1 MNERFHISNINN
13 KKYDSCLLRVDFNVP
28 MSNKGIILD
37 DTRIKVIKKTIDYL
51 IKNNIK
57 TILVSHL
64 GRPKGNKNNNLS
76 LNKILPSVESNLG
89 YKTHIVEFD
98 DPDIHK
104 KINNLNP
111 KDLIMIDNIRFY
123 KDEENY
129 SELFSKKLSTLADC
143 YINDA
148 FAVSHRNHSSITG
161 VPKYLPS
168 YMGYKMYDEYT
179 SINNRDKQYDNS
191 TAIFGGA
198 KIEDKILILQN
209 FIGKVKT
216 IIIGGG
222 MISAFTKKTT
232 HSVDPKLIN
241 SLLNNKKSEIVLP
254 DDVLVKSNN
263 DYRCLD
269 INDLSEI
276 DSIVDIGPKSMCKYK
291 QIINKSDYILW
302 NGPMGIF
309 EDPIT
314 NKGTASIVESIQENT
329 SAYTVAGGGSTL
341 QSINEFGHTS
351 SFSHVSTGGGAFMEY
366 IENGSLPG
374 IQVIINN
381 KLN

>member
-1 MNERFHISNINN
+1 MNERFHISNIN
-13 KKYDSCLLRVDFNVP
+13 KKYNSCLLRVDFNVP
-28 MSNKGIILD
+28 MSENGIILD
-37 DTRIKVIKKTIDYL
+37 NTRIKVVKKTIDYL

-57 TILVSHL
+57 TILISHL
-64 GRPKGNKNNNLS
+64 GRPKGVKNNKFS
-76 LNKILPSVESNLG
+76 LNQILPSIEKNLG
-89 YKTHIVEFD
+89 YKTHIFEFD
-98 DPDIHK
+98 DPGIHK

-111 KDLIMIDNIRFY
+111 KELILIDNIRFY
-123 KDEENY
+123 KDEEEY
-129 SELFSKKLSTLADC
+129 SESFSENLSSLADC
-143 YINDA
+143 YVNDA

-179 SINNRDKQYDNS
+179 SINNKNEQYNNS
-191 TAIFGGA
+191 TAIFGGS

-222 MISAFTKKTT
+222 MISEFTKTT
-232 HSVDPKLIN
+232 KSTIESKLIN
-241 SLLNNKKSEIVLP
+241 NVLNNTKTEIVLP
-254 DDVLVKSNN
+254 DDVLVKN
-263 DYRCLD
+263 DIGYKYLD
-269 INDLSEI
+269 TTELSEI
-276 DSIVDIGPKSMCKYK
+276 DSIVDIGPKSILKYTK
-291 QIINKSDYILW
+291 IINKSDYILW

-309 EDPIT
+309 EDQVT
-314 NKGTASIVESIQENT
+314 NKGTSSIVESIQENK
-329 SAYTVAGGGSTL
+329 SAYTVVGGGSTL

-351 SFSHVSTGGGAFMEY
+351 NFSHVSTGGGAFMEY

>member
-1 MNERFHISNINN
+1 M
-13 KKYDSCLLRVDFNVP
+13 
-28 MSNKGIILD
+28 
-37 DTRIKVIKKTIDYL
+37 DYL

-57 TILVSHL
+57 TILISHL
-64 GRPKGNKNNNLS
+64 GRPKGIKNNKFS
-76 LNKILPSVESNLG
+76 LNQILPSIEKHLG
-89 YKTHIVEFD
+89 YKTHIFEFD
-98 DPDIHK
+98 DPGIHK

-111 KDLIMIDNIRFY
+111 KELILIDNIRFY
-123 KDEENY
+123 KDEEEY
-129 SELFSKKLSTLADC
+129 SESFSENLSSLADC
-143 YINDA
+143 YVNDA

-161 VPKYLPS
+161 LPKYLPS

-179 SINNRDKQYDNS
+179 SINNKNEQYNNS
-191 TAIFGGA
+191 TAIFGGS

-222 MISAFTKKTT
+222 MISEFTKTT
-232 HSVDPKLIN
+232 KNTIEPKLIN
-241 SLLNNKKSEIVLP
+241 YVLNNTKTEIVLP
-254 DDVLVKSNN
+254 DDVLVKN
-263 DYRCLD
+263 DIGYKYLD
-269 INDLSEI
+269 TTELSEI
-276 DSIVDIGPKSMCKYK
+276 DSIVDIGPKSILKYTK
-291 QIINKSDYILW
+291 IINKSDYILW

-309 EDPIT
+309 EDQVT
-314 NKGTASIVESIQENT
+314 NIGTSSIVESIQENK
-329 SAYTVAGGGSTL
+329 SAYTVVGGGSTL

-351 SFSHVSTGGGAFMEY
+351 NFSHVSTGGGAFMEY

>member
-1 MNERFHISNINN
+1 MNERFHISNIN
-13 KKYDSCLLRVDFNVP
+13 KKYNSCLLRVDFNVP
-28 MSNKGIILD
+28 MSENGIILD
-37 DTRIKVIKKTIDYL
+37 NTRIKVVKKTIDYL

-57 TILVSHL
+57 TILISHL
-64 GRPKGNKNNNLS
+64 GRPKGIKNNKFS
-76 LNKILPSVESNLG
+76 LNQILPSIEKNLG
-89 YKTHIVEFD
+89 YKTHIFEFD
-98 DPDIHK
+98 DPGIHK

-111 KDLIMIDNIRFY
+111 KELILIDNIRFY
-123 KDEENY
+123 KDEEEY
-129 SELFSKKLSTLADC
+129 SESFSENLSSLADC
-143 YINDA
+143 YVNDA
-148 FAVSHRNHSSITG
+148 FAVSHRNHSSIIG

-179 SINNRDKQYDNS
+179 SINNKNEQYNNS
-191 TAIFGGA
+191 TAIFGGS

-222 MISAFTKKTT
+222 MISEFTKTT
-232 HSVDPKLIN
+232 KSTIESKLIN
-241 SLLNNKKSEIVLP
+241 NVLNNTKTEIVLP
-254 DDVLVKSNN
+254 DDVLVKN
-263 DYRCLD
+263 DIGYKYLD
-269 INDLSEI
+269 TTELSEI
-276 DSIVDIGPKSMCKYK
+276 DSIVDIGPKSILKYTK
-291 QIINKSDYILW
+291 IINKSDYILW

-309 EDPIT
+309 EDQVT
-314 NKGTASIVESIQENT
+314 NKGTSSIVESIQENK
-329 SAYTVAGGGSTL
+329 SAYTVVGGGSTL

-351 SFSHVSTGGGAFMEY
+351 NFSHVSTGGGAFMEY

>member
-1 MNERFHISNINN
+1 MNERFHISNIN
-13 KKYDSCLLRVDFNVP
+13 KKYNSCLLRVDFNVP
-28 MSNKGIILD
+28 MSDNGIILD
-37 DTRIKVIKKTIDYL
+37 NTRIKVVKKTIDYL

-57 TILVSHL
+57 TILISHL
-64 GRPKGNKNNNLS
+64 GRPKGIKNNKFS
-76 LNKILPSVESNLG
+76 LNQILPSIEKNLG
-89 YKTHIVEFD
+89 YKTHIFEFD
-98 DPDIHK
+98 DPGIHK

-111 KDLIMIDNIRFY
+111 KELILIDNIRFY
-123 KDEENY
+123 KDEEEY
-129 SELFSKKLSTLADC
+129 SESFSENLSSLADC
-143 YINDA
+143 YVNDA
-148 FAVSHRNHSSITG
+148 FAVSHRNHSSIIG

-179 SINNRDKQYDNS
+179 SINNKNEQYNNS
-191 TAIFGGA
+191 TAIFGGS

-222 MISAFTKKTT
+222 MISEFTKTT
-232 HSVDPKLIN
+232 KNTIEPKLIN
-241 SLLNNKKSEIVLP
+241 YVLNNTKTEIVLP
-254 DDVLVKSNN
+254 DDVLVKN
-263 DYRCLD
+263 DIGYKYLD
-269 INDLSEI
+269 TTELSEI
-276 DSIVDIGPKSMCKYK
+276 DSIVDIGPKSILKYTK
-291 QIINKSDYILW
+291 IINKSDYILW

-309 EDPIT
+309 EDQVT
-314 NKGTASIVESIQENT
+314 NKGTSSIVESIQENK
-329 SAYTVAGGGSTL
+329 SAYTVVGGGSTL

-351 SFSHVSTGGGAFMEY
+351 NFSHVSTGGGAFMEY

>member
-1 MNERFHISNINN
+1 MNERFHISNIN
-13 KKYDSCLLRVDFNVP
+13 KKYNSCLLRVDFNVP
-28 MSNKGIILD
+28 MSEDGIILD
-37 DTRIKVIKKTIDYL
+37 NTRIKVVKKTIDYL

-57 TILVSHL
+57 TILISHL
-64 GRPKGNKNNNLS
+64 GRPKGVKNNKFS
-76 LNKILPSVESNLG
+76 LNQILPSIEKNLG
-89 YKTHIVEFD
+89 YKTHIFEFD
-98 DPDIHK
+98 DPGIHK

-111 KDLIMIDNIRFY
+111 KELILIDNIRFY
-123 KDEENY
+123 KDEEEY
-129 SELFSKKLSTLADC
+129 SESFSENLSSLADC
-143 YINDA
+143 YVNDA

-179 SINNRDKQYDNS
+179 SINNKNEQYNNS
-191 TAIFGGA
+191 TAIFGGS

-222 MISAFTKKTT
+222 MISEFTKTT
-232 HSVDPKLIN
+232 KSTIESKLIN
-241 SLLNNKKSEIVLP
+241 NVLNNTKTEIVLP
-254 DDVLVKSNN
+254 DDVLVKN
-263 DYRCLD
+263 DIGYKYLD
-269 INDLSEI
+269 TTELSEI
-276 DSIVDIGPKSMCKYK
+276 DSIVDIGPKSILKYTK
-291 QIINKSDYILW
+291 IINKSDYILW

-309 EDPIT
+309 EDQVT
-314 NKGTASIVESIQENT
+314 NKGTSSIVESIQENK
-329 SAYTVAGGGSTL
+329 SAYTVVGGGSTL

-351 SFSHVSTGGGAFMEY
+351 NFSHVSTGGGAFMEY

>member
-1 MNERFHISNINN
+1 MNERFHISNIN
-13 KKYDSCLLRVDFNVP
+13 KKYNSCLLRVDFNVP
-28 MSNKGIILD
+28 MSENGIILD
-37 DTRIKVIKKTIDYL
+37 NTRIKVVKKTIDYL

-57 TILVSHL
+57 TILISHL
-64 GRPKGNKNNNLS
+64 GRPKGIKNNKFS
-76 LNKILPSVESNLG
+76 LNQILPSIEKNLG
-89 YKTHIVEFD
+89 YKTHIFEFD
-98 DPDIHK
+98 DPGIHK

-111 KDLIMIDNIRFY
+111 KELILIDNIRFY
-123 KDEENY
+123 KDEEEY
-129 SELFSKKLSTLADC
+129 SESFSENLSSLADC
-143 YINDA
+143 YVNDA

-179 SINNRDKQYDNS
+179 SINNKNEQYNNS
-191 TAIFGGA
+191 TAIFGGS

-222 MISAFTKKTT
+222 MISEFTKTT
-232 HSVDPKLIN
+232 KSTIESKLIN
-241 SLLNNKKSEIVLP
+241 NVLNNTKTEIVLP
-254 DDVLVKSNN
+254 DDVLVKN
-263 DYRCLD
+263 DIGYKYLD
-269 INDLSEI
+269 TTELSEI
-276 DSIVDIGPKSMCKYK
+276 DSIVDIGPKSILKYTK
-291 QIINKSDYILW
+291 IINKSDYILW

-309 EDPIT
+309 EDQVT
-314 NKGTASIVESIQENT
+314 NKGTSSIVESIQENK
-329 SAYTVAGGGSTL
+329 SAYTVVGGGSTL

-351 SFSHVSTGGGAFMEY
+351 NFSHVSTGGGAFMEY

>member
-161 VPKYLPS
+161 VPK
-168 YMGYKMYDEYT
+168 
-179 SINNRDKQYDNS
+179 
-191 TAIFGGA
+191 
-198 KIEDKILILQN
+198 
-209 FIGKVKT
+209 
-216 IIIGGG
+216 
-222 MISAFTKKTT
+222 
-232 HSVDPKLIN
+232 
-241 SLLNNKKSEIVLP
+241 
-254 DDVLVKSNN
+254 
-263 DYRCLD
+263 
-269 INDLSEI
+269 
-276 DSIVDIGPKSMCKYK
+276 
-291 QIINKSDYILW
+291 
-302 NGPMGIF
+302 
-309 EDPIT
+309 
-314 NKGTASIVESIQENT
+314 
-329 SAYTVAGGGSTL
+329 
-341 QSINEFGHTS
+341 
-351 SFSHVSTGGGAFMEY
+351 
-366 IENGSLPG
+366 
-374 IQVIINN
+374 
-381 KLN
+381 